1 MNLNRLLG
9 IEIYVVH
16 VGHFLL
22 FLGALVILALNVP
35 WWAVLVAAPL
45 VGLGVLGWLYEASI
59 VLPAARLLLSQ
70 RSEAATARSPA
81 GSNDDQPKPKD

>member
-9 IEIYVVH
+9 IEIYIVH

-22 FLGALVILALNVP
+22 FIGALVILAINVP

-45 VGLGVLGWLYEASI
+45 ISLGVLGWLYEASI
-59 VLPAARLLLSQ
+59 VLPAARRLLSP
-70 RSEAATARSPA
+70 STEDATASSLPQP
-81 GSNDDQPKPKD
+81 NVDQPEPKD

>member
-1 MNLNRLLG
+1 MNLNRFLG
-9 IEIYVVH
+9 VEIYIIH

-35 WWAVLVAAPL
+35 WWAALVAAPL

-59 VLPAARLLLSQ
+59 VLPAATLLRSATDNPTNEN
-70 RSEAATARSPA
+70 RSENRS
-81 GSNDDQPKPKD
+81 KD

>member
-9 IEIYVVH
+9 IEIYLIH
-16 VGHFLL
+16 IGHFLL
-22 FLGALVILALNVP
+22 FIGALVILAPNLP

-59 VLPAARLLLSQ
+59 VLPAARQLLRPATDDPTNEN
-70 RSEAATARSPA
+70 RS
-81 GSNDDQPKPKD
+81 KD

>member
-1 MNLNRLLG
+1 MKLNRLLG
-9 IEIYVVH
+9 IEIYIMH

-22 FLGALVILALNVP
+22 FIGALAILALNVP

-59 VLPAARLLLSQ
+59 VLPAARRLLSP
-70 RSEAATARSPA
+70 STEGATAPSLA
-81 GSNDDQPKPKD
+81 QPNADEPEPKD

>member
-1 MNLNRLLG
+1 MNLSRLLG
-9 IEIYVVH
+9 IEIYVIH

-22 FLGALVILALNVP
+22 FLAALVILALNVP

-59 VLPAARLLLSQ
+59 VLPAARQLLKNPADDGT
-70 RSEAATARSPA
+70 AATRS
-81 GSNDDQPKPKD
+81 SKD

>member
-9 IEIYVVH
+9 IEIYVIH

-22 FLGALVILALNVP
+22 FLAALVILALNVP

-45 VGLGVLGWLYEASI
+45 VAPRRPRLAVRGVDRPSRRE
-59 VLPAARLLLSQ
+59 
-70 RSEAATARSPA
+70 ATA
-81 GSNDDQPKPKD
+81 

>member
-1 MNLNRLLG
+1 MKLNRLLG

-22 FLGALVILALNVP
+22 FIGALILALNVP

-45 VGLGVLGWLYEASI
+45 VGFGVIGWLYEASI
-59 VLPAARLLLSQ
+59 VLPAARQLL
-70 RSEAATARSPA
+70 RRGT
-81 GSNDDQPKPKD
+81 DDEQTDNQK